1 MISYVLKKIN
11 FLSYIILLILK
22 IQGISN
28 AIENEQDPQ
37 IRFQSFSS
45 EISRG
50 TIGANILNIVNNART
65 SIIIAS
71 DQCTNSDFLD
81 RLLTLRNQRPTLMVG
96 IVIGDDSSR
105 NRNRSILRD
114 DAYQAFT
121 RNYVPV
127 SEEGAKMHNKFI
139 VVDDNIVIT
148 GSPNLTFPA
157 HNRNIESF
165 VSIEN
170 QNIAQIY
177 RAYYEYIIDQ
187 QNDEARINVI
197 NLMHLWNSRLNAP
210 IHVCL
215 APFSSISD
223 FIIERINDANVVS
236 ISMFLISR
244 ATQHD
249 GDIVSHLVE
258 LGDRV
263 TVKVDE
269 QQYNTKDFMRTAIA
283 ELTDNGV
290 RVSTVSKYRAILHDK
305 LILIRY
311 RDGNM
316 PNKVI
321 IGSAGFTTHVQD
333 NLNFENMVS
342 ITDDTTYNFL
352 MAHFNSIQQNRT
364 GIRVNDIV
372 Q

>member
-1 MISYVLKKIN
+1 MLSYVLKKLY
-11 FLSYIILLILK
+11 FLSCIILLTLK
-22 IQGISN
+22 IQGISH

-37 IRFQSFSS
+37 IRVQSFSS

-50 TIGANILNIVNNART
+50 TIGDNILNIVNNART

-71 DQCTNSDFLD
+71 DQCTNNVFLD
-81 RLLTLRNQRPTLMVG
+81 RLLTLRNQRPALMIG
-96 IVIGDDSSR
+96 IVIGDDGG

-187 QNDEARINVI
+187 QNNQARDNVI
-197 NLMHLWNSRLNAP
+197 NLMRWWNNRANVP

-215 APFSSISD
+215 APFFSISD
-223 FIIERINDANVVS
+223 FVIERINGSNVVS

-249 GDIVSHLVE
+249 RDIVSHLAE

-269 QQYNTKDFMRTAIA
+269 QQYNTKDFMRTAIG
-283 ELTDNGV
+283 ELIDNGV
-290 RVSTVSKYRAILHDK
+290 HVSTVSKNRAILHDK
-305 LILIRY
+305 LILIEY
-311 RDGNM
+311 RDR
-316 PNKVI
+316 PSKVI

-342 ITDDTTYNFL
+342 ITDVATYNFL
-352 MAHFNSIQQNRT
+352 LAHFNSIQQNRA
-364 GIRVNDIV
+364 GIRTNDVI
-372 Q
+372 